1 MLILLARRLQSVD
14 KSGKE
19 GKRMTKER
27 HYTPPI
33 VLRVHFNE
41 LRHRWKAR
49 FVLANLLYLVVIGGL
64 GVSLIQS
71 EKKIE
76 PVPLHLAEAAPF
88 QSKELETLKT
98 KETIYSILRGTG
110 ISLNQGLDIA
120 EVLTTQSKSSGLPI
134 SLILAVMKKESQ
146 FTPHAVS
153 SQNAMGLM
161 QVHPVTWNEY
171 VNKLNL
177 NVSAQAAFDPVTN
190 VFVAT
195 HILRDL
201 YDSYKETASSDSD
214 LWEYVL
220 SAYYGGKNS
229 ILQSG
234 ISPSH
239 KKYVAD
245 VNRFKDEFAQRLT
258 D

>member
-1 MLILLARRLQSVD
+1 
-14 KSGKE
+14 
-19 GKRMTKER
+19 MTKER
-27 HYTPPI
+27 HYAPPI
-33 VLRVHFNE
+33 VLRVRFNE
-41 LRHRWKAR
+41 LRHRWRAR
-49 FVLANLLYLVVIGGL
+49 FILTNLFYLVVIGGL
-64 GVSLIQS
+64 GVSLIQN
-71 EKKIE
+71 EKKLE
-76 PVPLHLAEAAPF
+76 PISSQSADTAPF

-98 KETIYSILRGTG
+98 KEAIYSILRGTG
-110 ISLNQGLDIA
+110 ISLNQGIDIA
-120 EVLTTQSKSSGLPI
+120 EVLTTQSKSSGVPI

-171 VNKLNL
+171 VNKLRL
-177 NVSAQAAFDPVTN
+177 NVSSQAAFDPVTN

-214 LWEYVL
+214 LWESVL

-229 ILQSG
+229 IVQNG

-245 VNRFKDEFAQRLT
+245 VNRFKDEFAQKLT

>member
-1 MLILLARRLQSVD
+1 MFILLAQRLQSVD

-19 GKRMTKER
+19 GKGMTKER
-27 HYTPPI
+27 YYKPPI

-49 FVLANLLYLVVIGGL
+49 FVLANLFYLVVIGGL
-64 GVSLIQS
+64 GGSLIQN
-71 EKKIE
+71 EKKMGAVTFQPTETI
-76 PVPLHLAEAAPF
+76 PF

-120 EVLTTQSKSSGLPI
+120 EVLTTQSKSSGVPI

-146 FTPHAVS
+146 FAPHAVS

-171 VNKLNL
+171 VNKLKL
-177 NVSAQAAFDPVTN
+177 NVSSQAAFDPVTN

-214 LWEYVL
+214 LWEFVL

-229 ILQSG
+229 IVQSG

-245 VNRFKDEFAQRLT
+245 VNRFRDEFAQKLT

>member
-1 MLILLARRLQSVD
+1 
-14 KSGKE
+14 
-19 GKRMTKER
+19 MTKER

-33 VLRVHFNE
+33 VLRVRFNE
-41 LRHRWKAR
+41 LRQRWKAR
-49 FVLANLLYLVVIGGL
+49 FILVNLFYLVLITGL
-64 GVSLIQS
+64 GISLIQS
-71 EKKIE
+71 EKKIQSLSSQ
-76 PVPLHLAEAAPF
+76 PTQAAPF

-120 EVLTTQSKSSGLPI
+120 EVLTTQSKSSGVPI

-171 VNKLNL
+171 VNKLKL
-177 NVSAQAAFDPVTN
+177 NVSSQAAFDPVTN

-201 YDSYKETASSDSD
+201 YDSYKETASSDSN
-214 LWEYVL
+214 LWESVL

-229 ILQSG
+229 IVQSG

-245 VNRFKDEFAQRLT
+245 VNRFKDEFAGKLM

>member
-1 MLILLARRLQSVD
+1 MD

-19 GKRMTKER
+19 GTTVAQER

-33 VLRVHFNE
+33 VLRVHFNQ
-41 LRHRWKAR
+41 LRNRWRAR
-49 FVLANLLYLVVIGGL
+49 FVLVNLFYLVVIGGL
-64 GVSLIQS
+64 GASLIQN
-71 EKKIE
+71 EKNIESISSQPAE
-76 PVPLHLAEAAPF
+76 PVLF
-88 QSKELETLKT
+88 QSEELETLKT
-98 KETIYSILRGTG
+98 KETIYAILRGTG

-120 EVLTTQSKSSGLPI
+120 EVLTTQSKSSGVPI
-134 SLILAVMKKESQ
+134 PLILAVMKKESQ
-146 FTPHAVS
+146 FTPYAVS

-171 VNKLNL
+171 VNKLKL
-177 NVSAQAAFDPVTN
+177 NVSSHAAFDPVTN
-190 VFVAT
+190 VLVAT

-214 LWEYVL
+214 LWEVVL

-229 ILQSG
+229 IVQSG

-245 VNRFKDEFAQRLT
+245 VNRFKEEFDQRLM

>member
-1 MLILLARRLQSVD
+1 MFIMLARRLQSVD

-33 VLRVHFNE
+33 VLRVRFNE

-49 FVLANLLYLVVIGGL
+49 FVLLNLFYLVIVGAL
-64 GVSLIQS
+64 GASLIQN

-76 PVPLHLAEAAPF
+76 PVSSQPMESASF

-120 EVLTTQSKSSGLPI
+120 EVLTTQSKSSGVPI

-146 FTPHAVS
+146 FAPHAVS

-171 VNKLNL
+171 VNKLKL
-177 NVSAQAAFDPVTN
+177 NVSSQAAFDPVTN

-214 LWEYVL
+214 LWEFVL

-229 ILQSG
+229 IVQSG

-245 VNRFKDEFAQRLT
+245 VNRFKDEFAQKLT

>member
-1 MLILLARRLQSVD
+1 MFILLARRLQSVD

-27 HYTPPI
+27 QYTPPI

-49 FVLANLLYLVVIGGL
+49 FVLANLLYLVMIGAL
-64 GVSLIQS
+64 GVSLTQS
-71 EKKIE
+71 KKKIE

-98 KETIYSILRGTG
+98 KETIYSILMGTG
-110 ISLNQGLDIA
+110 SSLNQGLDIA
-120 EVLTTQSKSSGLPI
+120 EVLTTQSKSSGVPM

-146 FTPHAVS
+146 FTPYAVS

-161 QVHPVTWNEY
+161 QVHPGTWNEY
-171 VNKLNL
+171 VHKLKL
-177 NVSAQAAFDPVTN
+177 NVSSQAAFDPVTN

-201 YDSYKETASSDSD
+201 YDLYKETASSDSD
-214 LWEYVL
+214 LWESVL

-245 VNRFKDEFAQRLT
+245 VNRFKDEFAQSLT

>member
-1 MLILLARRLQSVD
+1 LQSVD

-49 FVLANLLYLVVIGGL
+49 FVLANLFYLVVIGGL
-64 GVSLIQS
+64 AGSLIQN
-71 EKKIE
+71 ERKIE
-76 PVPLHLAEAAPF
+76 SISSQSAEAAPF
-88 QSKELETLKT
+88 QSRGLETLKT

-120 EVLTTQSKSSGLPI
+120 EVLTTQSKSSGVPI

-171 VNKLNL
+171 VNKLKL
-177 NVSAQAAFDPVTN
+177 NVSSQAAFDPVTN

-214 LWEYVL
+214 LWEFVL
-220 SAYYGGKNS
+220 AAYYGGKNS
-229 ILQSG
+229 IVQNG

-245 VNRFKDEFAQRLT
+245 VNRFKYEFAQKLM

>member
-1 MLILLARRLQSVD
+1 MFRLLAHQLQSPD

-19 GKRMTKER
+19 GNKMTKQR

-33 VLRVHFNE
+33 VLRIHFNE
-41 LRHRWKAR
+41 LRHRWRAR
-49 FVLANLLYLVVIGGL
+49 FILLNVFYLVVTGGL
-64 GVSLIQS
+64 GLSLLQS
-71 EKKIE
+71 EKRIE
-76 PVPLHLAEAAPF
+76 SIPPESGEAALF

-120 EVLTTQSKSSGLPI
+120 EVLTTQSKSSGVPI

-177 NVSAQAAFDPVTN
+177 NVSSQAAFDPVTN

-214 LWEYVL
+214 LWEFVL

-229 ILQSG
+229 IAQSG

-245 VNRFKDEFAQRLT
+245 VNRFKDEFAQKLT